1 MRDVLICD
9 FGGVLT
15 TPLQAGFFAYQE
27 EAGLS
32 LEELGSAM
40 ARAAEDHGEN
50 PLFTLERGEITES
63 EFWGRVQRHVGRD
76 FDLTRLRELF
86 FERLLPNT
94 PMIDF
99 VRELRGRDVRAALL
113 TNNVRE
119 WEPLWRGKLP
129 EVEELFDVIVDSAF
143 VGLRK
148 PDPAIYTLTLE
159 RLGGVEPERCVFVDD
174 IELNCDTARELGME
188 AIRFESAQQA
198 IPELERAFLRN

>member
-1 MRDVLICD
+1 VRDVLICD

-15 TPLQAGFFAYQE
+15 TPLQAGFLAYQE

-40 ARAAEDHGEN
+40 ARAAEEDGEN
-50 PLFTLERGEITES
+50 PLFALERGEITER
-63 EFWGRVQRHVGRD
+63 EFWGRVQRHVGGC

-86 FERLLPNT
+86 FQRLLPNT

-119 WEPLWRGKLP
+119 WEPLWRAKLP

-148 PDPAIYTLTLE
+148 PDPEIYMLTLE

-174 IELNCDTARELGME
+174 VDLNCDTARELGME
-188 AIRFESAQQA
+188 AIRFDSAEQA